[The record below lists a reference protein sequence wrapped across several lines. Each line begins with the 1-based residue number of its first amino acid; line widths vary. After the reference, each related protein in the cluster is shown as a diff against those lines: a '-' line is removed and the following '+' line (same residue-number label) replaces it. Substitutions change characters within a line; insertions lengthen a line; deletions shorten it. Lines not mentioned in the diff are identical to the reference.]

1 MKAAAG
7 IVRDLEQVFS
17 RIHRERMR
25 GMPVLNPALRVQC
38 VGFQCWQ
45 EHCLG
50 VLITPWFLN
59 LMLLPDDAGAWLN
72 LRIGDKLT
80 HTFPSGPYEFI
91 VGREEGIGRF
101 QMCSLFSPVLEF
113 QDQVAAVAVA
123 EAVLQGLMNAELRDA
138 TDMRERE
145 IARIWRGEPQAEEA
159 QSPPAEPL
167 MDRSISR
174 RALLRGRLSGQT

>member
-1 MKAAAG
+1 MNAADTLA
-7 IVRDLEQVFS
+7 RDLELVFR
-17 RIHRERMR
+17 RIHQERMR
-25 GMPVLNPALRVQC
+25 GMPVLNPALQVQC

-45 EHCLG
+45 EHWLG

-59 LMLLPDDAGAWLN
+59 LMLLPGEGGAWEH

-80 HTFPSGPYEFI
+80 HAFPSGLYEFI
-91 VGREEGIGRF
+91 VGQEEGIGRY

-113 QDQVAAVAVA
+113 QDQAAAVAVA
-123 EAVLQGLMNAELRDA
+123 EAVLQGLMNEEMRDA
-138 TDMRERE
+138 TSMRERE
-145 IARIWRGEPQAEEA
+145 IARIWRDEPQAEEA